1 MLSPA
6 RRYNER
12 ALTLGEIALSDNII
26 LRKRLADAEALLRA
40 RQQRKNGKRIKLKD
54 KYVFS
59 TQEVLE
65 IAKEAELQAS
75 HKKSRRQPRKPIDS
89 VKIDS
94 DEEEV
99 LENGSSEYESDCI
112 VVAMSR

>member
-1 MLSPA
+1 MLVSSLTA
-6 RRYNER
+6 R
-12 ALTLGEIALSDNII
+12 
-26 LRKRLADAEALLRA
+26 K
-40 RQQRKNGKRIKLKD
+40 QRKNGKRIKLKD

-75 HKKSRRQPRKPIDS
+75 HKKGRRQPRRQIDS

-94 DEEEV
+94 DEEV
-99 LENGSSEYESDCI
+99 VFENSSSEDESDCI
-112 VVAMSR
+112 GVAMSR